1 VNAAFS
7 PGLQRERTAMAWT
20 RTGLA
25 VLANALI
32 VLRAGL
38 NEGAVVVMALGC
50 MLMVGAGAAFACAA
64 WRGRHLAQGADPTTP
79 VLLVATMVGIA
90 WIASVGAVATIVTTA
105 H

>member
-1 VNAAFS
+1 MSAAFS

-32 VLRAGL
+32 VLRAGM
-38 NEGAVVVMALGC
+38 NESQVFVLALGC
-50 MLMVGAGAAFACAA
+50 VLMTGAGATFACAA
-64 WRGRHLAQGADPTTP
+64 WRGRRLARGDDPATP
-79 VLLVATMVGIA
+79 PLLVATLVGIA
-90 WIASVGAVATIVTTA
+90 WLASVGAIAAIVTTA